1 VVVKEGDALLIPAG
15 TVHSYVNLRVVRIKI
30 EGERVGG
37 RGLGLAGPQQ
47 PRNPRH
53 AETIV

>member
-1 VVVKEGDALLIPAG
+1 VKEGDALLIPAG

-37 RGLGLAGPQQ
+37 GVWVGWTSAASGTPDTRKLY
-47 PRNPRH
+47 
-53 AETIV
+53 V